1 MQINQIYVA
10 SDHGGYGAKELT
22 KKILSDLGYSPI
34 DLGTNSSE
42 SVDYPDF
49 GKALAD
55 AVAQDERNLGFL
67 MCGTGI
73 GISISANR
81 NPKIRCALCH
91 DVTTATLAREHNNAN
106 VRRIND
112 RRDDKSIFKH

>member
-49 GKALAD
+49 GSFG
-55 AVAQDERNLGFL
+55 RC
-67 MCGTGI
+67 CGT
-73 GISISANR
+73 R
-81 NPKIRCALCH
+81 
-91 DVTTATLAREHNNAN
+91 
-106 VRRIND
+106 
-112 RRDDKSIFKH
+112 